1 MQHYW
6 LKRFIGSFVRFG
18 VNRAGLTA
26 RRSPPVFPYE
36 QTSAAAVGMSQG
48 AKAEKTHAASVFSF
62 SSGSLRLL
70 LGGGLLLRT
79 LQEFLGRRWT
89 YRTMSLP
96 ALVDIP
102 PMFSGDP

>member
-48 AKAEKTHAASVFSF
+48 AK
-62 SSGSLRLL
+62 SGR
-70 LGGGLLLRT
+70 
-79 LQEFLGRRWT
+79 
-89 YRTMSLP
+89 
-96 ALVDIP
+96 
-102 PMFSGDP
+102 PMQPQYFRFQAVH